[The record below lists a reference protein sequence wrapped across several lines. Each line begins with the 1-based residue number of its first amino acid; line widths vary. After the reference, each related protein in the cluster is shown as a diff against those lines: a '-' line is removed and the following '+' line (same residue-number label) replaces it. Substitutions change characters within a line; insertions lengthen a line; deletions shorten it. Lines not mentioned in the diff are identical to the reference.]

1 LAGAQAVSRPWIEP
15 VTGESELRRSVSE
28 ATARIEEIIDTAER
42 VAEGIR
48 AEAEAEARRRLAERE
63 REVDRMA
70 EERAR
75 ELGELAGLL
84 TERARYVFEQVQGL
98 AQALERT
105 AASIRASGAPAASEG
120 ETLEGGAGER
130 SPDERHDTGE
140 AQPQP
145 RRPASPPQRGGPDEP
160 LLRAIQM
167 AVAGSERAEI
177 ESTLHRDFGVEEP
190 GAIVDQILGR
200 LGR

>member
-1 LAGAQAVSRPWIEP
+1 MEP
-15 VTGESELRRSVSE
+15 LTGESELRRSVSE
-28 ATARIEEIIDTAER
+28 ATARIEEIIDAAER

-48 AEAEAEARRRLAERE
+48 VEAEAEARRHVAERE
-63 REVDRMA
+63 READRMA

-75 ELGELAGLL
+75 ELGEIAGLL

-105 AASIRASGAPAASEG
+105 AAVIRAGGAPASSVG
-120 ETLEGGAGER
+120 EALEGGAGER
-130 SPDERHDTGE
+130 SPDAPHEGAE
-140 AQPQP
+140 PQP
-145 RRPASPPQRGGPDEP
+145 EPARPTSSAQRGGAEEP

-177 ESTLHRDFGVEEP
+177 ERTLHRDFGVDEP

>member
-1 LAGAQAVSRPWIEP
+1 MEP

-28 ATARIEEIIDTAER
+28 ATTRIEEIIDAAER
-42 VAEGIR
+42 VAEAIR
-48 AEAEAEARRRLAERE
+48 AEAEADARRLVAERE

-84 TERARYVFEQVQGL
+84 TERARYVFEQVEGL
-98 AQALERT
+98 ARALERT
-105 AASIRASGAPAASEG
+105 AAAIRAGGVPAASAG
-120 ETLEGGAGER
+120 EALEGGADEP
-130 SPDERHDTGE
+130 SSDERHDRAE
-140 AQPQP
+140 AQPGP
-145 RRPASPPQRGGPDEP
+145 ARPASPPQRGGADEP

-177 ESTLHRDFGVEEP
+177 ETTLHRDYGVDEP

>member
-1 LAGAQAVSRPWIEP
+1 

-48 AEAEAEARRRLAERE
+48 AEAEAEARRHVAERE
-63 REVDRMA
+63 REVDRLA

-75 ELGELAGLL
+75 ELAELAGLL
-84 TERARYVFEQVQGL
+84 TERARYVLEQVQGL
-98 AQALERT
+98 AHALERT
-105 AASIRASGAPAASEG
+105 AAAIRAGGVPAASAE
-120 ETLEGGAGER
+120 EAPEDGADEPR
-130 SPDERHDTGE
+130 PPDERHEGAE

-145 RRPASPPQRGGPDEP
+145 ARPTSPPQRGGADEP

-177 ESTLHRDFGVEEP
+177 ERTLHRDFGVDEP

-200 LGR
+200 VGR

>member
-1 LAGAQAVSRPWIEP
+1 MEP

-48 AEAEAEARRRLAERE
+48 AEAEAEARRHVAERE

-98 AQALERT
+98 ASALERT
-105 AASIRASGAPAASEG
+105 AAAIRAGGVPAASAE
-120 ETLEGGAGER
+120 EAPEGGADQPPP
-130 SPDERHDTGE
+130 PDERPDTAE
-140 AQPQP
+140 AHPQP
-145 RRPASPPQRGGPDEP
+145 ARPASPPQRGGPDEP

-177 ESTLHRDFGVEEP
+177 ERTLRRDFGVDEP
-190 GAIVDQILGR
+190 GAMVDQILGR

>member
-1 LAGAQAVSRPWIEP
+1 LEP

-42 VAEGIR
+42 VAEEIR
-48 AEAEAEARRRLAERE
+48 AEAEADARRHVAERE
-63 REVDRMA
+63 RDVDRMA

-98 AQALERT
+98 ASALERT
-105 AASIRASGAPAASEG
+105 AATLRAGWAPATPAEEGLESGADEP
-120 ETLEGGAGER
+120 
-130 SPDERHDTGE
+130 SPDERRDRAE
-140 AQPQP
+140 AHPEP
-145 RRPASPPQRGGPDEP
+145 ARHPSRPERGRADEP
-160 LLRAIQM
+160 FLRAIQM

-177 ESTLHRDFGVEEP
+177 ERTLHRDFGVDEP

>member
-1 LAGAQAVSRPWIEP
+1 

-48 AEAEAEARRRLAERE
+48 AEAEAEARRHVAERE
-63 REVDRMA
+63 REVDRLA

-75 ELGELAGLL
+75 ELAELAGLL
-84 TERARYVFEQVQGL
+84 TERARYVLEQVQGL
-98 AQALERT
+98 AHALERT
-105 AASIRASGAPAASEG
+105 AAAIRAGGVPAASAE
-120 ETLEGGAGER
+120 EAPEGGADEPR
-130 SPDERHDTGE
+130 PPDERHEGAE

-145 RRPASPPQRGGPDEP
+145 ARPTSPPQRGGADEP

-177 ESTLHRDFGVEEP
+177 ERTLHRDFGVDEP